1 MNEVKE
7 LKCIAYD
14 LISQIEW
21 AQSELKKVNDQIGK
35 LMQEINEK
43 QKNGSDEYT
52 VID

>member
-1 MNEVKE
+1 MNEVNS

-21 AQSELKKVNDQIGK
+21 AQAELKKVNDQIGK
-35 LMQEINEK
+35 LMQDLNEK
-43 QKNGSDEYT
+43 QKNGSIEHT